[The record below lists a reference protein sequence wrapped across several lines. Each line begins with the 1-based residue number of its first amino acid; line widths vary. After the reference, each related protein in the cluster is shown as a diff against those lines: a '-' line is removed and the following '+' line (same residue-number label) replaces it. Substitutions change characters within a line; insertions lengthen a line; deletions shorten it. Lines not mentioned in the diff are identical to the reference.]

1 MDIFSDNHPVLEFV
15 NPYYRQ
21 CTSFLLTHRM
31 GHSIS
36 KPKTLMSIR
45 VVNNSS
51 VPTNTTVEQYSN
63 THSSNIITV
72 NPRNSMSVLK
82 YRNNEDALKDY
93 SPFYSHTYDA
103 HYQYPIVKQ
112 NAIGNIRLFPWNDSI
127 NYASICQRILRRITQ
142 NNTYYIISGSLIGG
156 LGHKYLSVFHSITYA
171 ILLGRRF
178 LRKLDWSVICCSSP

>member
-1 MDIFSDNHPVLEFV
+1 MLEFV
-15 NPYYRQ
+15 NPDYRQ

-36 KPKTLMSIR
+36 KAQPLMSIQ

-72 NPRNSMSVLK
+72 NPRNSTPVLK

-112 NAIGNIRLFPWNDSI
+112 NAIGNIRLFPWSDSI

-178 LRKLDWSVICCSSP
+178 LRKLDWSVICSSSP

>member
-1 MDIFSDNHPVLEFV
+1 
-15 NPYYRQ
+15 
-21 CTSFLLTHRM
+21 
-31 GHSIS
+31 
-36 KPKTLMSIR
+36 MSIQ

-51 VPTNTTVEQYSN
+51 VPTNTTVEQYSS
-63 THSSNIITV
+63 THSSTIITV
-72 NPRNSMSVLK
+72 NPKNSTPVLK

-112 NAIGNIRLFPWNDSI
+112 NEICNIRLFPWNDSI

-178 LRKLDWSVICCSSP
+178 LRKLVWSVIYSSSP

>member
-1 MDIFSDNHPVLEFV
+1 MAIFSDVNHSVLEFV
-15 NPYYRQ
+15 NPDYRQ

-36 KPKTLMSIR
+36 KAKPLMSIQ

-63 THSSNIITV
+63 THSSNIIAV
-72 NPRNSMSVLK
+72 NPRNSTPVLK
-82 YRNNEDALKDY
+82 YRNNEGALKDY
-93 SPFYSHTYDA
+93 SPFYNHTYDA
-103 HYQYPIVKQ
+103 HYQYPIPKH
-112 NAIGNIRLFPWNDSI
+112 NPIGNIRLFPWNDSL
-127 NYASICQRILRRITQ
+127 RILRRITQ

-178 LRKLDWSVICCSSP
+178 LCKLVWSVICSSFS